1 MVIFSLLRTFFLYLC
16 RPAYLDDVS
25 ISSESVSSIRKPDLE
40 LARYLE
46 YARVNWQLGRKS
58 RSEIVAEISA
68 IVNAPSEDDGYL
80 GTALDHES
88 YQKLLSKCRLRIEA
102 RDRREA
108 FRIQRKL
115 YVPKGHVMH
124 SVWRKLFVSIL
135 RMK

>member
-1 MVIFSLLRTFFLYLC
+1 MVIFSLLRTFFLCLC
-16 RPAYLDDVS
+16 CPAHPDEDS

-40 LARYLE
+40 LERYLE
-46 YARVNWQLGRKS
+46 YARVNRQLGRKS

-68 IVNAPSEDDGYL
+68 IVNGPSEDDGYL

-108 FRIQRKL
+108 FRIQRQL
-115 YVPKGHVMH
+115 YVPEGHVMH

-135 RMK
+135 RIK